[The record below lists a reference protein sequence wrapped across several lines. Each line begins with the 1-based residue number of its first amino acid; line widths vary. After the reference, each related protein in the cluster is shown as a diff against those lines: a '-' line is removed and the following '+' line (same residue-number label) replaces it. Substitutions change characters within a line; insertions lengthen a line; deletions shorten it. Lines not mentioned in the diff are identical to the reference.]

1 VRIVLG
7 SANAGKVGEFKTL
20 LAPFNH
26 QLTSLADYD
35 FEQADETASTFV
47 ENALLKARHAA
58 HHTGLPCL
66 ADDSGLVVAALNGAP
81 GLYSARYAG
90 LFDDALIDSNL
101 DQDAANV
108 ARLLLELRN
117 VADRRAH
124 FYCALALVRY
134 PNDPAPLIATGQWRG
149 TVAHTASGTNGFGY
163 DPIFLDATTG
173 ISAASLAPAEK
184 RSISH
189 RGKAWQALSSQ
200 LDLL

>member
-1 VRIVLG
+1 MQIVLA

-20 LAPFNH
+20 LEPFDH

-35 FEQADETASTFV
+35 FEQADETACTFV

-58 HHTGLPCL
+58 QHTGLPSL

-90 LFDDALIDSNL
+90 LFDDALIDSSL
-101 DQDAANV
+101 GQDEANV
-108 ARLLLELRN
+108 ARLLHELGDES
-117 VADRRAH
+117 DRRAH
-124 FYCALALVRY
+124 FYCALALVRH
-134 PNDPAPLIATGQWRG
+134 PTDPAPLIATGQWRG
-149 TVAHTASGTNGFGY
+149 SVAYRTSGTNGFGY
-163 DPIFLDATTG
+163 DPVFLDAISG
-173 ISAASLAPAEK
+173 ISAASLAPEDK

-189 RGKAWQALSSQ
+189 RGKAWQALSTQ